1 MNPPSDIT
9 VTLPGNLTAEDLA
22 QCLAVIKE
30 GDAVNIESA
39 TEELPLAKF
48 VAVHRVDGTIVA
60 VGAIKRQRGWYAGD
74 VGKKS
79 GVEVATDMHELGYVS
94 VTENQKGKKLS
105 KRITASLLEAFQGRP
120 LFATTSSERMKSA
133 LADAKFEQRGEPW
146 PGQKGELSLWLLKG
160 VER

>member
-1 MNPPSDIT
+1 MNPSSDIT
-9 VTLPGNLTAEDLA
+9 VTLPGKLTAEDLA

-48 VAVHRVDGTIVA
+48 VAVHRVDGKIVA
-60 VGAIKRQRGWYAGD
+60 VGAIKRQRGWYAED

-94 VTENQKGKKLS
+94 VTENQKGKS
-105 KRITASLLEAFQGRP
+105 SPNGSRP
-120 LFATTSSERMKSA
+120 RVGGVSGPATFRNHVERTDEIRVGGCEVRAARRA
-133 LADAKFEQRGEPW
+133 LAGPEGRAFA
-146 PGQKGELSLWLLKG
+146 LAA
-160 VER
+160 

>member
-1 MNPPSDIT
+1 
-9 VTLPGNLTAEDLA
+9 
-22 QCLAVIKE
+22 
-30 GDAVNIESA
+30 
-39 TEELPLAKF
+39 F
-48 VAVHRVDGTIVA
+48 VAVHRVDGKIVA
-60 VGAIKRQRGWYAGD
+60 VGAIKRQRDWYAED
-74 VGKKS
+74 VEKKS
-79 GVEVATDMHELGYVS
+79 GVEVATEMHELGYVS

-160 VER
+160 AER